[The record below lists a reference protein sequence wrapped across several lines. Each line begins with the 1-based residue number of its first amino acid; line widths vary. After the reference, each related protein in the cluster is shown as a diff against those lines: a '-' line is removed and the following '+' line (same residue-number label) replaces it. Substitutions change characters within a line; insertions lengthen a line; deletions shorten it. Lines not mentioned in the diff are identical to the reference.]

1 MNPLEERK
9 RILVLQGEL
18 QRQSIALEQVMLQ
31 RRLDH
36 AREGLQSHRWWV
48 VAATVAVGWFTTR
61 KAGGLLR
68 WIPLLTGAWRMAQNL
83 KKR

>member
-1 MNPLEERK
+1 MNPLQERK
-9 RILVLQGEL
+9 RLLVLQGEL
-18 QRQSIALEQVMLQ
+18 QRQSIVLEQLMLQ

-61 KAGGLLR
+61 KAGGWFR
-68 WIPLLTGAWRMAQNL
+68 WLPLVSGAWRIARNFKQ
-83 KKR
+83 R